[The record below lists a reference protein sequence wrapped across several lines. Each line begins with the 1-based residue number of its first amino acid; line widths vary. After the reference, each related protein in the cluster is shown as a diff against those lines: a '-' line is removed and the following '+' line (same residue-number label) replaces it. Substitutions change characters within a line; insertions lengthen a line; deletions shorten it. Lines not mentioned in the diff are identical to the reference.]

1 MTVIIESLDV
11 VDSALSDHRTVFCS
25 LSLRKPGRVKQQETS
40 RNLRRIDP
48 TGFQT
53 DVSQVASSLAECP
66 DCELL
71 EELNASL
78 LRTVLDRH
86 ASLITRTVTARPSAP
101 WITEEVKVAKCNLR
115 KAERRW
121 RSSGLTVHKQIFI
134 EQKSVKKRVILCA
147 KCKHFCEKLSQCN
160 SSKQL
165 YGLTNE
171 LLGNSKSSVFSQ

>member
-86 ASLITRTVTARPSAP
+86 APLVTRTVEALPSAP
-101 WITEEVKVAKCNLR
+101 WITEEVKAAKCNL
-115 KAERRW
+115 
-121 RSSGLTVHKQIFI
+121 LI
-134 EQKSVKKRVILCA
+134 
-147 KCKHFCEKLSQCN
+147 N
-160 SSKQL
+160 SFL
-165 YGLTNE
+165 
-171 LLGNSKSSVFSQ
+171 